1 MEVFIVGKSCKLC
14 DNIFSSTESLIQHI
28 RSQHVGKLSD
38 ESIEYLLSQ
47 GLSPDRII
55 EFCRRNKIKVN
66 KSKVYRIALKLVK
79 NEEEK

>member
-1 MEVFIVGKSCKLC
+1 
-14 DNIFSSTESLIQHI
+14 
-28 RSQHVGKLSD
+28 LSD
-38 ESIEYLLSQ
+38 GSVEYLLSQ

-79 NEEEK
+79 SEEEK